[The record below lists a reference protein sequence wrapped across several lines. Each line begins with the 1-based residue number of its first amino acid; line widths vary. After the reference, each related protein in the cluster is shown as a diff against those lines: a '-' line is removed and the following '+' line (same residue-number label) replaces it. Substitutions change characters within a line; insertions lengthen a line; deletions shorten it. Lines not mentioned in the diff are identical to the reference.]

1 MMPEGGRF
9 NWAELAKAQRGLRA
23 RYASTDISKY
33 ISHIVFSVVLGLFA
47 GAGAVVFHSLLE
59 GTRHSFEYFNLRSY
73 LGVDI
78 NMVFVFPVV
87 GALIVAAMTRYLP
100 ILARERDV
108 TSVIKAVLLRNGFI
122 PFKVTLFHFFAP
134 IISIGSGAP
143 LGPEGPAAKMGSG
156 LGSLMAQ
163 FFRLNQREMR
173 MYTVAGAGAAIAAVF
188 NAPIAGVFFG
198 IEVILLNDLKN
209 QAMSALVISSVVAD
223 VFSRAVLGNKHVFRI
238 PQYVTGEIG
247 EFPYFLMLAI
257 LCGVVSLL
265 FFQLRRGSGYLL
277 TKKLKLRNEFARLI
291 PVAALFGIVLLHFH
305 QLYGIGYNTINE
317 VLNHHYS
324 LVFVFALLVLKLV
337 FMALFL
343 EAGSYGGTFAPSLM
357 IGVLLGHSF
366 ALALNSL
373 FALSLDPVV
382 FALVGMGGVLAGINA
397 IPLTSILLVFE
408 VTGDYHFILPLMFVS
423 IISYLVVI
431 YVNRGGTYT
440 LELMKEG
447 IDVSKRGEMDLL
459 GKIKV
464 KELRKTDFN
473 VVSHRTPFR
482 KLTDILM
489 HSTYGDV
496 FVLDDRKELA
506 GVISLRQVRQA
517 IVSHELTELLIAGDV
532 IDEVPVVTDDDP
544 VSLAMQK
551 IEEYDLETIPVVKS
565 ENQRTVTGVLTHRD
579 IIQAYNRLLDAWAT
593 DQFLT
598 DSRPRRR

>member
-1 MMPEGGRF
+1 MMSGWRRID
-9 NWAELAKAQRGLRA
+9 WAGLWKAQRGLRA
-23 RYASTDISKY
+23 RYTSTDISKY
-33 ISHIVFSVVLGLFA
+33 ISHIVFSVVLGLLA
-47 GAGAVVFHSLLE
+47 GAGAVAFHSMLE
-59 GTRHSFEYFNLRSY
+59 GTRHFFEFFNLRSY
-73 LGVDI
+73 LGVDV
-78 NMVFVFPVV
+78 NLVFVFPVV

-100 ILARERDV
+100 ALARERDV

-122 PFKVTLFHFFAP
+122 PFRVTLFHFFAP

-156 LGSLMAQ
+156 LGSLMSQ

-223 VFSRAVLGNKHVFRI
+223 VFSRAVHGNKHVFRI
-238 PQYVTGEIG
+238 PQYVTGEVG

-265 FFQLRRGSGYLL
+265 FFQLRRASGFLL
-277 TKKLKLRNEFARLI
+277 IKKLGLRNEFIRLL
-291 PVAALFGIVLLHFH
+291 PVAALFGIALLHFH
-305 QLYGIGYNTINE
+305 ELYGIGYNTINE
-317 VLNHHYS
+317 VLNRHHS
-324 LVFVFALLVLKLV
+324 LAFVLALLFLKLV

-343 EAGSYGGTFAPSLM
+343 EAGYYGGTFAPSLM
-357 IGVLLGHSF
+357 IGVLMGHSF
-366 ALALNSL
+366 ALTLNSL
-373 FALSLDPVV
+373 FALSLDPVA
-382 FALVGMGGVLAGINA
+382 FALVGMGGVLAGINS

-431 YVNRGGTYT
+431 YVNRGSTYA
-440 LELMKEG
+440 LELLKEG
-447 IDVSKRGEMDLL
+447 IDVSRRGEMDLL

-464 KELRKTDFN
+464 KELRKADFDT
-473 VVSHRTPFR
+473 VSHRTPFA
-482 KLTDILM
+482 KLSKILM

-517 IVSHELTELLIAGDV
+517 ILSNELTDLLIAGDV
-532 IDEVPVVTDDDP
+532 IDEVPVVTEDDP

-551 IEEYDLETIPVVKS
+551 IEEYDLETIPVLKS
-565 ENQRTVTGVLTHRD
+565 ENERIVTGVLTHRD
-579 IIQAYNRLLDAWAT
+579 IIQAYNRLLDVWAT

-598 DSRPRRR
+598 DTRRERG

>member
-1 MMPEGGRF
+1 MRTVRSL
-9 NWAELAKAQRGLRA
+9 NWRGLAEAQRGLLT

-33 ISHIVFSVVLGLFA
+33 ISHIVFSVVLGVFA
-47 GAGAVVFHSLLE
+47 GAGAILFHTMLE
-59 GTRHSFEYFNLRSY
+59 GTRHFFEFFNLRTY
-73 LGVDI
+73 LGVDFNLI
-78 NMVFVFPVV
+78 FIFPVA
-87 GALIVAAMTRYLP
+87 GAVVVAAMTRYLP
-100 ILARERDV
+100 SIARERDV
-108 TSVIKAVLLRNGFI
+108 TSVIKSVLFRNGFI

-163 FFRLNQREMR
+163 IFRLNQREMR
-173 MYTVAGAGAAIAAVF
+173 MYAVAGAGAAIAAVF

-223 VFSRAVLGNKHVFRI
+223 VFSRAILGNKHVFRI
-238 PQYVTGEIG
+238 PQYSSGDVGD
-247 EFPYFLMLAI
+247 FPYFLLLAI
-257 LCGVVSLL
+257 LCGAVSIL
-265 FFQLRRGSGYLL
+265 FFQLRRGSSFLL
-277 TKKLKLRNEFARLI
+277 VKKLRLSNEFLRLV
-291 PVAALFGIVLLHFH
+291 PVAALFGIVLLFFH
-305 QLYGIGYNTINE
+305 QLYGIGYSTINE

-324 LVFVFALLVLKLV
+324 LVIVLALLALKLI

-366 ALALNSL
+366 AVLTNAV
-373 FALSLDPVV
+373 FATSLDPVV

-423 IISYLVVI
+423 IIAYLVVI
-431 YVNRGGTYT
+431 YINKGGTYT

-464 KELRKTDFN
+464 RELRKTDFD

-482 KLTDILM
+482 KLADILM

-496 FVLDDRKELA
+496 FVLNDRKDLL

-517 IVSHELTELLIAGDV
+517 IVSHELTELLIADDV
-532 IDEVPVVTDDDP
+532 IAEVPVVTEDDP
-544 VSLAMQK
+544 VSFAMQK

-565 ENQRTVTGVLTHRD
+565 EKNRSVTGVLTHRD
-579 IIQAYNRLLDAWAT
+579 IIQAYNRLLDAWTT

-598 DSRPRRR
+598 DSKPRGS